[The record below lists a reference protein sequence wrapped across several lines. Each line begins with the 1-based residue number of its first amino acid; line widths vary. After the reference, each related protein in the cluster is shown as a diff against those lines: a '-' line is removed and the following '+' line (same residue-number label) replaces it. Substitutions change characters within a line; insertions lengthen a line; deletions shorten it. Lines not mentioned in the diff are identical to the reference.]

1 MTVLNIAAFQNTPL
15 AAEPFPYAVIR
26 EFINP
31 EAIAGI
37 IRDFPDIEQGGSFP
51 LATLTYGPAFQALC
65 EELRGESLRAA
76 FAEKFQLDLR
86 DRPTTL
92 TVRGRCR
99 AKDGKIH
106 VDSKTKLI
114 TVLVYLNRLEE
125 QAGDGGH
132 LRILNSQHDIHDYVA
147 QVPPEPGTM
156 LCFLNG
162 PTAWHGHTS
171 YSGVRRVLQLNWVT
185 DETAVKSSER
195 RHGLSAWFKKWNPF
209 ARAA

>member
-86 DRPTTL
+86 NRPTTL

-99 AKDGKIH
+99 A
-106 VDSKTKLI
+106 
-114 TVLVYLNRLEE
+114 
-125 QAGDGGH
+125 
-132 LRILNSQHDIHDYVA
+132 
-147 QVPPEPGTM
+147 
-156 LCFLNG
+156 
-162 PTAWHGHTS
+162 
-171 YSGVRRVLQLNWVT
+171 
-185 DETAVKSSER
+185 
-195 RHGLSAWFKKWNPF
+195 
-209 ARAA
+209 